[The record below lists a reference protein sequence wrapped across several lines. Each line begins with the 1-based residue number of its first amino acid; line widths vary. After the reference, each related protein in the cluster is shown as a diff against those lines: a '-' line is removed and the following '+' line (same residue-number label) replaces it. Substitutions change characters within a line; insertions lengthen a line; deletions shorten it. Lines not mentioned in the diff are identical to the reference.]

1 MKMHTLLAMIA
12 LAATDFAATAGITA
26 NYTGAN
32 SFSVNITGMPDFDQF
47 RVTLSNDG
55 KSYCVPTA
63 SMNIFAYAA
72 NHGFPEVLPGPGNWQ
87 SQGNYFLATVSIAV
101 TGGLMGTDP
110 VSGTTVKGQIAG
122 SKTIISLSKMDRLCV
137 QHIYTDLNKFIRLH
151 QLAEQVALGGLVN
164 FSYGRY
170 SLVGSS
176 GNVFEL
182 AVNEDGKLIRDG
194 GHAITLDG
202 AGISEPFAP
211 FYVTSRDPAKPDVVD
226 GMQSTFES
234 LYSNVFSLSFRNGP
248 SGGTVFAADTMY
260 WEPSNIGT
268 IRLIDSEVAL
278 RPCGALRFSSIQP
291 GQLQLSIVTAG
302 SFGVVPSP
310 TTISSAFGIVDLAFS
325 PDALQ
330 AIALVTTSITGG
342 ATQLR
347 CINLVTGAQT
357 PIGSLTGLRGIAI
370 GRDGRI
376 YAHDGISVYAYWPD
390 GTAAGSFT
398 PPGTPSAIAYDDLRD
413 RVVVLSVARRTVSAF
428 NRELLP
434 VAELVIPGSVPMF
447 GTGSLTVVPED
458 GAVFFITG
466 GSNAI
471 CRVGPGMTATDVS
484 LSAVSGVTAPQCIA
498 AGDGGRLWVSS
509 QGSIRALAL
518 DPQGRW
524 MQDASSPFHLLPD
537 QGPIAIMRSR
547 TNYDP
552 AQHSGPGWRELTM
565 EELGSSGFAVAD
577 CIGDLDG
584 NRLIDGADLAWM
596 LSNWGQTS
604 PTSVAVSFDYV
615 GNGAGS
621 WASDMV
627 LMLSDGAQSPVA
639 WGGYDSLLG
648 GSVDGGEWP
657 FYGSGSALSGHY
669 SATVQ
674 LPPGAV
680 LSGAGPWSVT
690 VGNGWSTSPS
700 VQYRNVQVTLFD
712 PGMPALVTV
721 ADQASTGGQSVSR
734 GFASVEIEGDL
745 DADGQVDSADL
756 GYLLLQWGN
765 CDP

>member
-1 MKMHTLLAMIA
+1 
-12 LAATDFAATAGITA
+12 
-26 NYTGAN
+26 
-32 SFSVNITGMPDFDQF
+32 
-47 RVTLSNDG
+47 
-55 KSYCVPTA
+55 
-63 SMNIFAYAA
+63 
-72 NHGFPEVLPGPGNWQ
+72 
-87 SQGNYFLATVSIAV
+87 
-101 TGGLMGTDP
+101 
-110 VSGTTVKGQIAG
+110 
-122 SKTIISLSKMDRLCV
+122 
-137 QHIYTDLNKFIRLH
+137 
-151 QLAEQVALGGLVN
+151 
-164 FSYGRY
+164 
-170 SLVGSS
+170 
-176 GNVFEL
+176 
-182 AVNEDGKLIRDG
+182 
-194 GHAITLDG
+194 
-202 AGISEPFAP
+202 
-211 FYVTSRDPAKPDVVD
+211 
-226 GMQSTFES
+226 
-234 LYSNVFSLSFRNGP
+234 
-248 SGGTVFAADTMY
+248 
-260 WEPSNIGT
+260 
-268 IRLIDSEVAL
+268 
-278 RPCGALRFSSIQP
+278 
-291 GQLQLSIVTAG
+291 
-302 SFGVVPSP
+302 
-310 TTISSAFGIVDLAFS
+310 
-325 PDALQ
+325 
-330 AIALVTTSITGG
+330 
-342 ATQLR
+342 
-347 CINLVTGAQT
+347 
-357 PIGSLTGLRGIAI
+357 
-370 GRDGRI
+370 
-376 YAHDGISVYAYWPD
+376 
-390 GTAAGSFT
+390 
-398 PPGTPSAIAYDDLRD
+398 
-413 RVVVLSVARRTVSAF
+413 
-428 NRELLP
+428 
-434 VAELVIPGSVPMF
+434 
-447 GTGSLTVVPED
+447 
-458 GAVFFITG
+458 
-466 GSNAI
+466 
-471 CRVGPGMTATDVS
+471 
-484 LSAVSGVTAPQCIA
+484 
-498 AGDGGRLWVSS
+498 
-509 QGSIRALAL
+509 
-518 DPQGRW
+518 
-524 MQDASSPFHLLPD
+524 
-537 QGPIAIMRSR
+537 MRSR

-584 NRLIDGADLAWM
+584 NRLIDGADLGWM